1 MFDIV
6 VFDALLNK
14 VCGDLLIIYSRLTR
28 RQPVNLVKN
37 FVAFPAYH
45 VSGPIYKSLVSTPQ
59 KVGDIK
65 RKNDAGAFGAI
76 WWISLSW
83 KNAHISVKYVAII
96 LICLGTQLLQLPA
109 QSLIGS
115 PGTLLPR
122 WLGRVVM
129 HCAPD
134 LTASECL
141 SIFIFLSPLGSLA
154 EILLIN
160 TLKFKNW
167 DILGVEVQVPEEA
180 IKNGSEMM

>member
-1 MFDIV
+1 LTWGPNELSPGTKYKRSKIV
-6 VFDALLNK
+6 F
-14 VCGDLLIIYSRLTR
+14 
-28 RQPVNLVKN
+28 
-37 FVAFPAYH
+37 
-45 VSGPIYKSLVSTPQ
+45 
-59 KVGDIK
+59 
-65 RKNDAGAFGAI
+65 
-76 WWISLSW
+76 
-83 KNAHISVKYVAII
+83 SVKYVAII

-154 EILLIN
+154 EILLI
-160 TLKFKNW
+160 K
-167 DILGVEVQVPEEA
+167 A
-180 IKNGSEMM
+180 